1 LKRETLNVAVLRSEV
16 ASTELFPLAV
26 ALGIGLMLGVER
38 ERQKGEGPARAPAG
52 IRTFA
57 LVALLGG
64 LADRVGEVA
73 VVAVVGGFVG
83 LAAVAGYLLSDSDD
97 PGMTTEVALMV
108 AFLLGA
114 LAQQD
119 TAAAAALA
127 VGVALVLAHRERI
140 HHLVRETLSEQEV
153 HDGLL
158 MAAAALI
165 ILPLVPHKG
174 VGPNQSLNPFVVWQ
188 LVVIVMAVQGVGYVA
203 LRIIGPRFGLL
214 LSGFISGFVS
224 STATVAMMGS
234 RAADE
239 PKLLRPAVG
248 AAVVSTVAT
257 IILLAIVLGATS
269 VATLKEVALPLAL
282 AGVAAGGYAAIVT
295 ARVIRAPP
303 PDHFDRGRA
312 FDFKTALI
320 LAGTVSLVLVVAGA
334 LNQALGVRGV
344 TLGAAIA
351 GFADS
356 QSAAVSASS
365 LAAGGKISAAEA
377 VVPVLAALTTNTVTK
392 AVLAYTMGGWHY
404 AAEVWLGL
412 ALVVGGAWGGW
423 ALVQVLA

>member
-1 LKRETLNVAVLRSEV
+1 MAVLRSEV

-38 ERQKGEGPARAPAG
+38 ERRKGEGPARAPAG

-83 LAAVAGYLLSDSDD
+83 LAAVAGYLLSDRDD
-97 PGMTTEVALMV
+97 PGMTTEVALMI

-119 TAAAAALA
+119 TSAAAALA

-165 ILPLVPHKG
+165 ILPLVPDKG

-188 LVVIVMAVQGVGYVA
+188 LVVIVMAVQGAGYVA

-224 STATVAMMGS
+224 SAATVATMGS
-234 RAADE
+234 RAVDE

-269 VATLKEVALPLAL
+269 VATLKEVALPLAWR
-282 AGVAAGGYAAIVT
+282 ASPPGIRAIVT
-295 ARVIRAPP
+295 SRVIRAPP

-334 LNQALGVRGV
+334 LNEALGVRGV

-365 LAAGGKISAAEA
+365 LAAGGKIFGS
-377 VVPVLAALTTNTVTK
+377 
-392 AVLAYTMGGWHY
+392 
-404 AAEVWLGL
+404 
-412 ALVVGGAWGGW
+412 
-423 ALVQVLA
+423 